1 MAKLSGSSDL
11 ELRHLRSFLTLVEHR
26 SFRGAAEALWASQSA
41 LSRTIAQMEHIVGQK
56 LIERGHNGV
65 SLSAAGERFLPY
77 AARAVAAAD
86 DAVKATAS
94 RQSTLRVGFS
104 WNALGRDTAPLIKE
118 FEEQNPGARVELR
131 RIDDVPYAG
140 LEDGRSHAAILR
152 GTLSD
157 PSIKHVLLYEES
169 RVAALPKGHP
179 AAVLREVTLD
189 DIRHDPLVL
198 NIISGTTMR
207 TIWKDGE
214 STDRPVIGVHNL
226 EEWLEAIAA
235 GRGIGLSS
243 ALTPCLHPHPWV
255 VYRPVRDAPPLPVRL
270 CWDAVRPHPLTPRF
284 VALARA
290 RTKSGPVCDP
300 LHPTT
305 LHATAPDAVAP
316 GAATATATVP
326 DAAARQGEAHQGA
339 ARQGAV
345 RRGSARDGRPPPRV
359 GGALTTP
366 VGGAFTTVRRREPV
380 RSGSVPLDRR

>member
-94 RQSTLRVGFS
+94 RCSTLRVGFS

-152 GTLSD
+152 GTLTD
-157 PSIKHVLLYEES
+157 PAIKHVRLYEES

-198 NIISGTTMR
+198 NLISGTTMR
-207 TIWKDGE
+207 TIWKDGG

-255 VYRPVRDAPPLPVRL
+255 VYRPVVDAPPLPVLL

-284 VALARA
+284 VALARS
-290 RTKSGPVCDP
+290 RTKGGPVCDP

-305 LHATAPDAVAP
+305 L
-316 GAATATATVP
+316 
-326 DAAARQGEAHQGA
+326 DAAAAGAAPPDATARTDTAVRTGA
-339 ARQGAV
+339 AREAGPPA
-345 RRGSARDGRPPPRV
+345 GS
-359 GGALTTP
+359 T
-366 VGGAFTTVRRREPV
+366 FTTVRWKPV
-380 RSGSVPLDRR
+380 RSGSVPPDRR